1 MTATVKEEGGCYV
14 TVTVKGGRMM
24 LHGGNTE
31 GGRMMLRDG
40 NSERR

>member
-1 MTATVKEEGGCYV
+1 MA
-14 TVTVKGGRMM
+14 VTVKGGRMM
-24 LHGGNTE
+24 LYGGNSE